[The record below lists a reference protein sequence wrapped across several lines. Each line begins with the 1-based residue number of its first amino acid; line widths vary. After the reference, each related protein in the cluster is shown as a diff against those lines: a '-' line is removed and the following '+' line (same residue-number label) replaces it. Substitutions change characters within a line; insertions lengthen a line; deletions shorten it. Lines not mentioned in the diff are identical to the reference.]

1 MAQAGYTP
9 ISLYYSTT
17 AAATPTAGN
26 LVAGELALNTND
38 GKLYFKNSS
47 GVVTLLAAS
56 DGALGTVQSVSLTT
70 GNGFAGTVTNAT
82 TTPAI
87 TLSTTVTGL
96 LKGNGTAISAAVSGT
111 DYAPAT
117 SGTSILYGNGSGGF
131 SNVTIGA
138 NLTFAGGTLSATS
151 GGTYPAAGIA
161 VSTGSAWTT
170 SLTAPSGAI
179 VGTTDTQT
187 LTNKSI
193 TPRIVSVASTST
205 IQPNGSTTDQY
216 ELTALATNAQIY
228 GASGTVVDGQKMI
241 LRIKDNGTARSLTW
255 TISPGGYRAVGTI
268 LPSTTTI
275 NKTMY
280 IGCIYNSADSYW
292 DVISV
297 NIET

>member
-1 MAQAGYTP
+1 MAASGFTP
-9 ISLYYSTT
+9 IQPYYSTT
-17 AAATPTAGN
+17 ATTVPLAANMVT
-26 LVAGELALNTND
+26 GELGLNTAD
-38 GKLYFKNSS
+38 GKLYFKNNS
-47 GVVTLLAAS
+47 GVVTLLASTAS
-56 DGALGTVQSVSLTT
+56 TAGVS
-70 GNGFAGTVTNAT
+70 
-82 TTPAI
+82 
-87 TLSTTVTGL
+87 VTGI
-96 LKGNGTAISAAVSGT
+96 LKSNGTTISAAVSGT

-117 SGTSILYGNGSGGF
+117 SGTAIFYGNGSGGF
-131 SNVTIGA
+131 SSVTIGA
-138 NLTFAGGTLSATS
+138 NLTFAGGTLSASS
-151 GGTYPAAGIA
+151 GAAYPAAGIA

-170 SLTAPSGAI
+170 SLTAPSGTV

-193 TPRIVSVASTST
+193 TPRIVSVASTGT

-216 ELTALATNAQIY
+216 EVTALAVNPTIN

-255 TISPGGYRAVGTI
+255 TVSSGNYRAVGTI

-280 IGCIYNSADSYW
+280 IGCIYNSADNYW

>member
-1 MAQAGYTP
+1 
-9 ISLYYSTT
+9 
-17 AAATPTAGN
+17 
-26 LVAGELALNTND
+26 LALNTVD

-47 GVVTLLAAS
+47 NVVTLLASTAS
-56 DGALGTVQSVSLTT
+56 TAGVS
-70 GNGFAGTVTNAT
+70 
-82 TTPAI
+82 
-87 TLSTTVTGL
+87 VTGI
-96 LKGNGTAISAAVSGT
+96 LKSNGTAISAAVAGTDYIAPPSGTAILKANSGGALANAVSGT

-117 SGTSILYGNGSGGF
+117 SGTAILYGNNAGGF
-131 SNVTIGA
+131 SAVTIGS
-138 NLTFAGGTLSATS
+138 NLTFAGGTLSATT
-151 GGTYPAAGIA
+151 GAVYPAAGIA

-170 SLTAPSGAI
+170 SLTAPAGTI

-193 TPRIVSVASTST
+193 TPRIVSVASTGS

-216 ELTALATNAQIY
+216 EVTALAANPTIL

-255 TISPGGYRAVGTI
+255 TVSSGGYRAVGTI
-268 LPSTTTI
+268 LPSTTTV

>member
-1 MAQAGYTP
+1 MAASGFTP
-9 ISLYYSTT
+9 IQPYHSTT
-17 AAATPTAGN
+17 AATVPSAGN
-26 LVAGELALNTND
+26 LVTGELALNTND
-38 GKLYFKNSS
+38 GKLYYKNSA
-47 GVVTLLAAS
+47 GAVALLA
-56 DGALGTVQSVSLTT
+56 
-70 GNGFAGTVTNAT
+70 
-82 TTPAI
+82 
-87 TLSTTVTGL
+87 ST
-96 LKGNGTAISAAVSGT
+96 
-111 DYAPAT
+111 AT
-117 SGTSILYGNGSGGF
+117 SATAGTSILYGNGTGGF

-138 NLTFAGGTLSATS
+138 GLTFAAGTLAAS
-151 GGTYPAAGIA
+151 GGGMVYPGAGIA

-216 ELTALATNAQIY
+216 EVTALAVNPTIN

-255 TISPGGYRAVGTI
+255 TVSSGGYRAVGTI
-268 LPSTTTI
+268 LPSTTTV

-280 IGCIYNSADSYW
+280 IGCIYNSADVYW

>member
-9 ISLYYSTT
+9 LSLYYSTT
-17 AAATPTAGN
+17 AAAAPTAGN
-26 LVAGELALNTND
+26 LVPGELALNTND

-47 GVVTLLAAS
+47 NVVTLLAS
-56 DGALGTVQSVSLTT
+56 
-70 GNGFAGTVTNAT
+70 TNTSAT
-82 TTPAI
+82 A
-87 TLSTTVTGL
+87 
-96 LKGNGTAISAAVSGT
+96 
-111 DYAPAT
+111 
-117 SGTSILYGNGSGGF
+117 GTSILYGNGTGGF
-131 SNVTIGA
+131 SNVTVGA
-138 NLTFAGGTLSATS
+138 GLTFAAGTLAAS
-151 GGTYPAAGIA
+151 GGGMVYPGAGIA

-193 TPRIVSVASTST
+193 TPRIVSVASTGT

-216 ELTALATNAQIY
+216 EVTALAVNPTIN

-241 LRIKDNGTARSLTW
+241 LRIKDNGTARLLTW
-255 TISPGGYRAVGTI
+255 TVSSGGYRAVGTI
-268 LPSTTTI
+268 LPSTTTV

>member
-9 ISLYYSTT
+9 ISLYRSST
-17 AAATPTAGN
+17 ASAVPVAGN
-26 LVAGELALNTND
+26 LVPGELAININD
-38 GKLYFKNSS
+38 GKLYFENSS
-47 GVVTLLAAS
+47 GVVTLLASTAS
-56 DGALGTVQSVSLTT
+56 TAGAS
-70 GNGFAGTVTNAT
+70 
-82 TTPAI
+82 
-87 TLSTTVTGL
+87 VTGI
-96 LKGNGTAISAAVSGT
+96 LKSNGTTISAAVSGT

-117 SGTSILYGNGSGGF
+117 SGTSILYGNGTGGF
-131 SNVTIGA
+131 SSVTIGT
-138 NLTFAGGTLSATS
+138 NLTFSAGTLNAT
-151 GGTYPAAGIA
+151 GGGAVYPGAGIP
-161 VSTGSAWTT
+161 VSTGTAWTT

-193 TPRIVSVASTST
+193 TPRIVSVASTGT

-216 ELTALATNAQIY
+216 EVTALAVNPTIN

-255 TISPGGYRAVGTI
+255 TISSGNYRAVGTI
-268 LPSTTTI
+268 LPSTTTV

>member
-1 MAQAGYTP
+1 MVT
-9 ISLYYSTT
+9 
-17 AAATPTAGN
+17 
-26 LVAGELALNTND
+26 GELALNTND
-38 GKLYFKNSS
+38 GKLYYKNSA
-47 GVVTLLAAS
+47 GAVALLA
-56 DGALGTVQSVSLTT
+56 
-70 GNGFAGTVTNAT
+70 
-82 TTPAI
+82 
-87 TLSTTVTGL
+87 ST
-96 LKGNGTAISAAVSGT
+96 
-111 DYAPAT
+111 AT
-117 SGTSILYGNGSGGF
+117 SATAGTSILYGNGTGGF

-138 NLTFAGGTLSATS
+138 GLTFAAGTLAAS
-151 GGTYPAAGIA
+151 GGGMVYPGAGIA

-193 TPRIVSVASTST
+193 TPRIVSVASTGS

-216 ELTALATNAQIY
+216 EVTALAANPTIL

-255 TISPGGYRAVGTI
+255 TVSSGGYRAVGTI
-268 LPSTTTI
+268 LPSTTTV